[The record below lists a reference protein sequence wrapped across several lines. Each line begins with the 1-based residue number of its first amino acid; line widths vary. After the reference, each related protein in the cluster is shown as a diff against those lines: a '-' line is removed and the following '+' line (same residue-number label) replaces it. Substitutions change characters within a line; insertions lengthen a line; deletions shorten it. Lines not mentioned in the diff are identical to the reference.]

1 MASPDVYGINPP
13 DERYYRQLIEREKG
27 LRQGDQDPPGPT
39 DNVRAVMIVRPPEE
53 WQPGVCTVL
62 RRDPFYPYCVEL
74 SIVGYPGFGV
84 LDTIRGRI
92 YTGAREGEF
101 SFSRDA
107 SNEGIVAAFPAS
119 WRSRMKVTGGM
130 VYVQT
135 GLVPNPLWT
144 PTSPPSVPQFIMREE
159 TVSTGRWFLGFTEV
173 PRGLAFAETDAPT
186 AEELAA
192 LGFDD
197 DGNPVP
203 ADLDPNGFE
212 TNNDPRVTVRFRSV
226 NFLCSPLTTTFETLV
241 DTTQPS
247 PIAAGALAYAARVSG
262 IGLSLLS
269 IEPRVYQ
276 ELSDV
281 FDTSI
286 SFEEPA
292 V

>member
-1 MASPDVYGINPP
+1 MATPDIYGIDPS
-13 DERYYRQLIEREKG
+13 EEQYFRRLIEREKG
-27 LRQGDQDPPGPT
+27 LRQNDQDSPGPT
-39 DNVRAVMIVRPPEE
+39 DNVRAVMVVRPPEE

-92 YTGAREGEF
+92 YDGIREGEF
-101 SFSRDA
+101 SFARDA
-107 SNEGIVAAFPAS
+107 TNQEIVAAFPAA
-119 WRSRMKVTGGM
+119 WRSKMKATGGQ
-130 VYVQT
+130 VYVQN
-135 GLVPNPLWT
+135 GMIQNPLWS
-144 PTSPPSVPQFIMREE
+144 PTSPAGVPQFILNEE
-159 TVSTGRWFLGFTEV
+159 TVSTGRWFLGFTEL
-173 PRGLAFAETDAPT
+173 PRGLAFAETDVPT
-186 AEELAA
+186 ADELAA

-197 DGNPVP
+197 NGDPLP
-203 ADLDPNGFE
+203 AELDPNGFE
-212 TNNDPRVTVRFRSV
+212 TNGDPRVTVRFRSV

-241 DTTQPS
+241 DTSQPS